1 MPTMTTK
8 STNVTF
14 TREQVN
20 FLGSFMTEKTEEFVS
35 KLLEE
40 DDEDTTEDRIRDL
53 MDDYFTTKGFKIGK
67 APPVEGGGKKV
78 KKPKKEK
85 DPNEPKRPTNGYM
98 NWLNKEG
105 RQHIKDE
112 YELTGKEINK
122 KAGELWNQMKSDEDE
137 TFLKYQKLFEKAK
150 KEYEKAMAK
159 YKASSSEEGGAKP
172 AQEPEPEPDE
182 EAEPE
187 LKTYNL
193 SDFESFDELTPM
205 LNKFTGA
212 STKTT
217 KNKSK
222 SFATLEE
229 AVDAMNDDDDAGV
242 ILLSKNNKFTLHK
255 TPKTIKEAKDSQLP
269 CMMWVKD
276 DE

>member
-1 MPTMTTK
+1 MTTK

-20 FLGSFMTEKTEEFVS
+20 FLKSFMTEKTEEFVS

-53 MDDYFTTKGFKIGK
+53 MEDYFTTKGFKIGK
-67 APPVEGGGKKV
+67 APPADGGAKKV

-105 RQHIKDE
+105 RQKIKDK
-112 YELTGKEINK
+112 YGLTGKAINQ
-122 KAGELWNQMKSDEDE
+122 KAGELWNEMKTEEDE
-137 TFLKYQKLFEKAK
+137 TFQKYQKIFENAK
-150 KEYEKAMAK
+150 QEYEKAMAK
-159 YKASSSEEGGAKP
+159 YKASSAEEGGAKP
-172 AQEPEPEPDE
+172 AQETEPEPDE
-182 EAEPE
+182 EEEPE

-193 SDFESFDELTPM
+193 SDFETLEGLTPM

-212 STKTT
+212 STKTP
-217 KNKSK
+217 KNKRK

-229 AVDAMNDDDDAGV
+229 AYSAMNDDDDAGV

-255 TPKTIKEAKDSQLP
+255 IPKTIKEAKDSQLP